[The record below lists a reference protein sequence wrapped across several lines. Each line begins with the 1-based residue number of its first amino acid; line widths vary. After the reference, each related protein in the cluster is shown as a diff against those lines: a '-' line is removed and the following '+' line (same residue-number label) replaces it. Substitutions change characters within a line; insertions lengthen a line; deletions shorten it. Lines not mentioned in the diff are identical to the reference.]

1 MGNHKKENIVLL
13 ACSATKDAHS
23 KVEPMRADK
32 IYQGDLFKKTLEYSD
47 LKYGTGQRKY
57 ILSALHHI
65 LEPDT
70 KIMYYD
76 AYLGNFKARELKE
89 WGKQVIDKLI
99 KLRSKNDGDDEE
111 SLKEDVYIAL
121 AGSKY
126 TKPISGKNGIQIM
139 ETPLSLYKGIGYQL
153 GWLKSEIERLKKNEK
168 STGSLGKMWN
178 NLTNKIQDIVSPA
191 LGSERYHHGNGP
203 SDMDLIKEYTEKL
216 RQCEIKSDLPGRS
229 QKTLIKSVYPLG
241 TKKNASGKDL
251 EIELYN
257 TWYLRKRSI
266 RELVFDYE
274 KWKELGLSLPLS
286 QGNIRIMVDNK
297 DINTDDDNWFHLRF
311 A

>member
-13 ACSATKDAHS
+13 ACSATKDPHS

-47 LKYGTGQRKY
+47 LKYGPGQRKY

-65 LEPDT
+65 LEPDA

-89 WGKQVIDKLI
+89 WGKQVIKKLI
-99 KLRSKNDGDDEE
+99 DLRSKNDADDEE
-111 SLKEDVYIAL
+111 SLKEDVYITL

-126 TKPISGKNGIQIM
+126 TKPISGKGGIQIM
-139 ETPLSLYKGIGYQL
+139 ETPLSIYKGIGYQL
-153 GWLKSEIERLKKNEK
+153 GWLKSEIEKLKKQPN
-168 STGSLGKMWN
+168 LWN
-178 NLTNKIQDIVSPA
+178 KLVNKVEDITKPYI
-191 LGSERYHHGNGP
+191 GSEKYHHGSGP
-203 SDMDLIKEYTEKL
+203 SDIDLIKEYTNKL
-216 RQCEIKSDLPGRS
+216 RQCEIKSDVPGRS

-241 TKKNASGKDL
+241 TKKNTSGKDL

-257 TWYLRKRSI
+257 SWYLRKRAI
-266 RELVFDYE
+266 RELVFDYK
-274 KWKELGLSLPLS
+274 KWKELCLPLPLS
-286 QGNIRIMVDNK
+286 QGNIRLLSNDK
-297 DINTDDDNWFHLRF
+297 DINTDEDNWFHIRF
-311 A
+311 S